1 MKISHQVGKYS
12 HGMLYDLS
20 EKPLNT
26 NKLQNEVVTDHIL
39 LPDYQTLILIISA
52 LIYIPKKL

>member
-1 MKISHQVGKYS
+1 MKISHQVGKDS